1 MKNAFPRKEC
11 LCAGKCMVI
20 NMTKSAFITIIGRP
34 NAGKSSLINAL
45 VGEKIAAVSS
55 KPQTT
60 RTKITGVLTEGE
72 TQLVFIDTP
81 GILREKDKLS
91 AHMIKA
97 IDDSVSSIDAAL
109 LVVDAEKRA
118 GEQERTLLR
127 KLSKKTPVI
136 LVINKI
142 DLFKN
147 KEDLIPIIAEYSS
160 LHDFAA
166 VVPISALMED
176 GIDIILAQLMGF
188 AAEGPHYFPEG
199 KFTDQPERVIIAEII
214 REKLLELLDDEVPH
228 GIAVDIETLDEHD
241 NRNGEGIMD
250 IGAVIYCERESHKG
264 IVIGK
269 GGAMLKN
276 AGRLARQDIE
286 RFFMIKTN
294 LQLWVKVK
302 EGWRNRE
309 GLIKNFGLANN

>member
-1 MKNAFPRKEC
+1 MK
-11 LCAGKCMVI
+11 
-20 NMTKSAFITIIGRP
+20 KSAFITIVGRP

-72 TQLVFIDTP
+72 TQFVFIDTP
-81 GILREKDKLS
+81 GILKEKDKLS
-91 AHMIKA
+91 THMIKA
-97 IDDSVSSIDAAL
+97 IDSSVSSIDAAL
-109 LVVDAEKRA
+109 LVVDAEKKA
-118 GEQERTLLR
+118 GEQEKALL
-127 KLSKKTPVI
+127 KKISKNTPII
-136 LVINKI
+136 LVVNKI

-147 KEDLIPIIAEYSS
+147 KEDLIPVIAGYSE

-166 VVPISALMED
+166 VVPISALQSD
-176 GIDIILAQLMGF
+176 GVDIIKGLLEQYAKP
-188 AAEGPHYFPEG
+188 GPHYFPED
-199 KFTDQPERVIIAEII
+199 KFTDQPERVIVAEII
-214 REKLLELLDDEVPH
+214 REKLLELLSDEVPH
-228 GIAVDIETLDEHD
+228 GIAVDIETMDEHD
-241 NRNGEGIMD
+241 NRDGEAILD
-250 IGAVIYCERESHKG
+250 IGAVIYCERDSHKG

-269 GGAMLKN
+269 GGSMLKN

-309 GLIKNFGLANN
+309 GLIKNFGLSGD

>member
-1 MKNAFPRKEC
+1 MK
-11 LCAGKCMVI
+11 
-20 NMTKSAFITIIGRP
+20 KSAFITIVGRP

-72 TQLVFIDTP
+72 TQFVFIDTP
-81 GILREKDKLS
+81 GILKEKDKLS
-91 AHMIKA
+91 THMIKA
-97 IDDSVSSIDAAL
+97 IDSSVSSIDAAL

-118 GEQERTLLR
+118 GEQEKALLR
-127 KLSKKTPVI
+127 KISKNTPII
-136 LVINKI
+136 LVVNKI

-147 KEDLIPIIAEYSS
+147 KEDLIPVIAGYSE

-166 VVPISALMED
+166 VVPISALQSD
-176 GIDIILAQLMGF
+176 GVDIIKELLKNYAK
-188 AAEGPHYFPEG
+188 AGPHYFPDD
-199 KFTDQPERVIIAEII
+199 KFTDQPERVIVAEII
-214 REKLLELLDDEVPH
+214 REKLLELLSDEVPH
-228 GIAVDIETLDEHD
+228 GIAVDIETMDEHD
-241 NRNGEGIMD
+241 NRDGEAILD

-269 GGAMLKN
+269 GGSMLKN

-309 GLIKNFGLANN
+309 GLIKNFGLSGD

>member
-1 MKNAFPRKEC
+1 MK
-11 LCAGKCMVI
+11 
-20 NMTKSAFITIIGRP
+20 KSAFITIVGRP

-72 TQLVFIDTP
+72 TQFVFIDTP
-81 GILREKDKLS
+81 GILKEKDKLS
-91 AHMIKA
+91 THMIKA
-97 IDDSVSSIDAAL
+97 IDSSVSSIDAAL

-118 GEQERTLLR
+118 GEQEKVLLN
-127 KLSKKTPVI
+127 KLSKNTPVI
-136 LVINKI
+136 LVVNKI

-147 KEDLIPIIAEYSS
+147 KEELIPVIAGYSE

-166 VVPISALMED
+166 VVPISALQSD
-176 GIDIILAQLMGF
+176 GVDIIKELLEKYAK
-188 AAEGPHYFPEG
+188 AGPHYFPDD
-199 KFTDQPERVIIAEII
+199 KFTDQPERVIVAEII
-214 REKLLELLDDEVPH
+214 REKLLELLSDEVPH
-228 GIAVDIETLDEHD
+228 GIAVDIETMDEHD
-241 NRNGEGIMD
+241 NRDGEAILD

-269 GGAMLKN
+269 GGSMLKN

-309 GLIKNFGLANN
+309 GLIKNFGLSGD